1 MEESTWVE
9 PDKGRRLG
17 RYPPLRHRWEQL
29 MSLSFRQGK
38 AFFELIDSI
47 IAFSAG
53 RFGLW
58 SEDEAIR
65 FAHCCDD
72 DLIRGEALHSFW
84 DDPAA
89 LEDMI
94 AAQGASFSPKQLAA
108 LRRFSHRYSGPTL
121 LVGFDSDG
129 RALMTVGNSTVAVS
143 ALAKDLTSM
152 LAGQVPRFIDITLL
166 PFEDLIVYD
175 SSIAEYPI
183 AMGPGMKKAME
194 EESSAA
200 LGRVPVTDAN
210 EFCELAD
217 RVRAKKAADDEK
229 CFADELKRAEW
240 DRMGNE
246 PMAPG
251 VHRGVLAGLPEK
263 ERAARV
269 EERLSSLEADAAYR
283 EELVARM
290 SKEACGKELA
300 ASLEESLM
308 LFNREV
314 IAGYARS
321 AQISGASKLR
331 KAELAKQVADRLL
344 SSPEYLTRDLEDISE
359 AEFRT
364 IMELVRSELG
374 VIEFSKEDIISSGR
388 KYFESIPWTRLYQRD
403 GVFCIAMPEDARR
416 LIDSIDLSGV
426 ESARLFGKRV
436 DHFAEI
442 LTEFCGV
449 VPIDDYC
456 ERLRSFYAI
465 QSTDFELVSTLV
477 SIIRKSGED
486 ISYSVWYDV
495 RKDPVNAPLYLVDYR
510 LSDSYLTGVVA
521 RRYAQEMKEK
531 NRAADVFSGA
541 SMKKL
546 HELASKRLDARD
558 EFVLYLLDCHEDKAS
573 QGPCPIDPAL
583 AEKDVISWKAELP
596 AAVNLRNWLDAHVP
610 DGEDDYSFADDCV
623 DELIDAQ
630 ADSVR
635 PTDLIDAANDMD
647 LFTLSEDPE
656 GLIGRLMA
664 FDNAMPRWDN
674 NGWSP
679 DALHSRITGKRIF
692 RNPDGTE
699 MKVGRNDPC
708 PCGSGKKYKKCC
720 GR

>member
-1 MEESTWVE
+1 
-9 PDKGRRLG
+9 
-17 RYPPLRHRWEQL
+17 

-38 AFFELIDSI
+38 AFFDLINSI
-47 IAFSAG
+47 IAFSAR
-53 RFGLW
+53 RFGLC
-58 SEDEAIR
+58 SEVEAAR
-65 FAHCCDD
+65 FALCCDD
-72 DLIRGEALHSFW
+72 DLLRNEALRSFW
-84 DDPAA
+84 EDPTALDDMVA
-89 LEDMI
+89 M
-94 AAQGASFSPKQLAA
+94 QSASSSPKQLAA
-108 LRRFSHRYSGPTL
+108 LRRFSHRYSGPAV

-129 RALMTVGNSTVAVS
+129 RALMIVGNSTVAVS

-152 LAGQVPRFIDITLL
+152 LAGQVPRIIDVTLL

-183 AMGPGMKKAME
+183 AMGPGMKKALE
-194 EESSAA
+194 EESSVA
-200 LGRVPVTDAN
+200 LGRVPVTDAK
-210 EFCELAD
+210 EFCKLAD
-217 RVRAKKAADDEK
+217 RVSAKKAADDEK
-229 CFADELKRAEW
+229 RFADGLKRAEW

-246 PMAPG
+246 PMVTG
-251 VHRGVLAGLPEK
+251 VHRGVLAGLSEE

-269 EERLSSLEADAAYR
+269 DKKLGSLEADAVNK
-283 EELVARM
+283 EDLVVQM
-290 SKEACGKELA
+290 GKEACGKELA
-300 ASLEESLM
+300 TSLEESLM
-308 LFNREV
+308 LSNKEA
-314 IAGYARS
+314 IASYAR
-321 AQISGASKLR
+321 ALQVAGASKLR

-344 SSPEYLTRDLEDISE
+344 SSPEYLARDLEDAGE
-359 AEFRT
+359 TEFKT
-364 IMELVRSELG
+364 IMELAGSELG
-374 VIEFSKEDIISSGR
+374 VIYFSKEDAISSGR
-388 KYFESIPWTRLYQRD
+388 KYFESIPWTRLYQRGD
-403 GVFCIAMPEDARR
+403 DFCVAMPEDVRR
-416 LIDSIDLSGV
+416 LIGSIDRSEVERIRLLS
-426 ESARLFGKRV
+426 KRV

-449 VPIDDYC
+449 VPIDDFC

-495 RKDPVNAPLYLVDYR
+495 RKDPVDAPLYLVDYR
-510 LSDSYLTGVVA
+510 LSDSYLTGIVA

-531 NRAADVFSGA
+531 NREADVFSDA
-541 SMKKL
+541 SMKEL
-546 HELASKRLDARD
+546 HELVSKRLGARD
-558 EFVLYLLDCHEDKAS
+558 EFVRYLLDCHEDKAL
-573 QGPCPIDPAL
+573 QGPCPIDSAL

-610 DGEDDYSFADDCV
+610 DDEDDYFFADDCV

-630 ADSVR
+630 VDSVK
-635 PTDLIDAANDMD
+635 PTDLINAANDMD

-664 FDNAMPRWDN
+664 FDNAMPRWEN

-679 DALHSRITGKRIF
+679 DALHSKNTGKRIF